1 LLRYFTSRELSL
13 KFNLNLAKWKR
24 WSRAFL
30 PPDPLGG
37 LQSGYARQYSIDQ
50 AFCVYL
56 GGVLVSELKFTLPE
70 AGQILDDLKSWL
82 GAAGIYLNAKS
93 DQNLIDRQLKPIRE
107 CLILVGVIKKA
118 EEDRQRFCY
127 AMSGELS
134 AQPAELEPETR
145 APLQIVKYPIS
156 VLPALARDNP
166 WTHLRVLN
174 MTNILAEFVS
184 ALGIDRGFYPAEL
197 FPK

>member
-1 LLRYFTSRELSL
+1 MLRYFTSRELSS
-13 KFNLNLAKWKR
+13 KFNLNLARWKR
-24 WSRAFL
+24 WSRTFL

-56 GGVLVSELKFTLPE
+56 GGVLVSELKFTMPE

-82 GAAGIYLNAKS
+82 GAAGIYLNAKP
-93 DQNLIDRQLKPIRE
+93 DQNLIDRQLKPIRQ
-107 CLILVGVIKKA
+107 CLILVAAIDTA
-118 EEDRQRFCY
+118 ENGRAQFGY
-127 AMSGELS
+127 AMTGKLS
-134 AQPAELEPETR
+134 AKPAELETENRNIHRSVT
-145 APLQIVKYPIS
+145 YPILD
-156 VLPALARDNP
+156 LPAITDDNP

-174 MTNILAEFVS
+174 MSNILAEFVA

>member
-1 LLRYFTSRELSL
+1 L

-93 DQNLIDRQLKPIRE
+93 DQNLIDRQLKPIRQ
-107 CLILVGVIKKA
+107 CLIFVAAIDTAQNGRA
-118 EEDRQRFCY
+118 QFGY
-127 AMSGELS
+127 AMTGKLS
-134 AQPAELEPETR
+134 AKPVAFETKNR
-145 APLQIVKYPIS
+145 NTHTS
-156 VLPALARDNP
+156 VTYAIADLSAITDDNP

-174 MTNILAEFVS
+174 MSNILAEFVS
-184 ALGIDRGFYPAEL
+184 ALGIDRGFYPVEL